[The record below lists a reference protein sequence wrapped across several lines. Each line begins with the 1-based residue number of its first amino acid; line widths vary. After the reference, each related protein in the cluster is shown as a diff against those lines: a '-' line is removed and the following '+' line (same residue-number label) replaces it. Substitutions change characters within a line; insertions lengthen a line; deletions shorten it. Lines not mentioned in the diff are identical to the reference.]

1 MRTQVGFVN
10 IWNRPNDPRPW
21 SGVPTRLM
29 DALREIGAF
38 GGYLDAT
45 PWPPAL
51 KAWGTVRR
59 VTRRPDSAWFF
70 DPVPQ
75 AMLAVS
81 NTVRRTVFS
90 GRADA
95 WLVPAMGLGRP
106 VRGRV
111 ASLSEMS
118 PAQLRTSDPEVV
130 SSFWPRMQPAQMCR
144 LARQQERLHRAV
156 DVCCVASSWAGGS
169 LVEDHGVDPGKV
181 HVIGYGANV
190 HIDPP
195 ADRDWSM
202 PRFLF
207 SGLEWHRK
215 NGDRV
220 VRAFSRVRET
230 FPDATLDIVG
240 DHPLIDVDGVTTH
253 GRWNVHEPDGRAYI
267 ESLYRCATCF
277 VLPSLLEPFGI
288 VYVEAAG
295 AGLASIGTSAGGT
308 VDSIGHG
315 GLRVHPTDEVALVEA
330 MLQMAHP
337 EEARSRGAV
346 AHDRSRLFTWRKS
359 AERVVRALAGPG
371 EDVSDLAAPLCQR

>member
-1 MRTQVGFVN
+1 M
-10 IWNRPNDPRPW
+10 
-21 SGVPTRLM
+21 RLM
-29 DALREIGAF
+29 EALREIGAF

-51 KAWGTVRR
+51 KAWGKVRR
-59 VTRRPDSAWFF
+59 VTRRPAGAWFF

-75 AMLAVS
+75 AMLALS
-81 NTVRRTVFS
+81 NSFRRAVFS

-118 PAQLRTSDPEVV
+118 PAQLRTTEPELV
-130 SSFWPRMQPAQMCR
+130 SSFWPGMRPVQMRR
-144 LARQQERLHRAV
+144 LARQQEQLHRAV
-156 DVCCVASSWAGGS
+156 GACCVASRWAGGS
-169 LVEDHGVDPGKV
+169 LVEDHGLDPDKV
-181 HVIGYGANV
+181 HVIGYGTNV

-195 ADRDWSM
+195 EDRDWST

-207 SGLEWHRK
+207 SGLDWQRK

-220 VRAFSRVRET
+220 VRAFTRVRET
-230 FPDATLDIVG
+230 HPDATLDVVG
-240 DHPLIDVDGVTTH
+240 DHPELDVAGVTTH

-267 ESLYRCATCF
+267 ESLYRRATCF

-295 AGLASIGTSAGGT
+295 AGLASIGTSVGGT
-308 VDSIGHG
+308 ADSIGEG
-315 GLRVHPTDEVALVEA
+315 GLRVDPSDDTGLVEA

-337 EEARSRGAV
+337 DEARSRGAA
-346 AHDRSRLFTWRKS
+346 AHERSRLLTWRKS
-359 AERVVRALAGPG
+359 AERVVRALADPA
-371 EDVSDLAAPLCQR
+371 EDVSDLAAPL